1 MPKCTVR
8 FLPEGKEACVETGET
23 LLAAAQ
29 AAGVYI
35 NSICGGDG
43 ICGKCRVVVREGPV
57 RSQPTTFLNREEIR
71 SGYVLAC
78 ETTVLGNVTVE
89 VPKESR
95 LEGRPVIAGEDGE
108 RFGRTTPLREGARAY
123 KSAPLS
129 RKVFLPLPEPSL
141 EDHVSDV
148 DRVYREIL
156 RRFDIPVMQ
165 TGLFNLRGIS
175 QLVRKSRWQ
184 VTANLSRRGKTTE
197 VVALEPGD
205 TSSRNYGVAV
215 DIGTTTVVAHLTD
228 LNTLA
233 ILGTQAKYNSQI
245 QYGEDVITRIIYASE
260 HADGLATLTRCI
272 VDDINGLVGALVE
285 TSGVALHDV
294 TYVVCSGNTTMIHIL
309 MGLDTAHIRREPYI
323 PAANSVPVVRA
334 AEVGIAINPRGL
346 LACLPGIASFVG
358 SDVTAGVLASG
369 MNQSGELSLFFDLG
383 TNGEIAVGNS
393 EWLMCCSASAG
404 PAFEGGGIRCG
415 MRAMEGAI
423 ERLAINDRGVPM
435 YETIGRV
442 KPKGICGSGLIDSV
456 AEMVRVGYLDRSGA
470 LVDGACCVREDEDG
484 LEFVLVPQER
494 TQIGSDIV
502 IAQSDVTN
510 FIRSKGAIYL
520 AAECLMGHVGKSFED
535 VDTVYISGG
544 FGTYLDVRNA
554 IAIGLMPDLPIE
566 KFHFIG
572 NGSAMG
578 AEMCLLSQE
587 ALEEAEKIAGMMAY
601 FELSTDPSFMNEFS
615 SVLFLPHTDIDKFP
629 SVVKNQAKGSSGS
642 NRVC

>member
-8 FLPEGKEACVETGET
+8 FLPDGKEVSVDPGET
-23 LLAAAQ
+23 LLAAARS
-29 AAGVYI
+29 AGVYI

-43 ICGKCRVVVREGPV
+43 ICGKCRVIVKKGRV

-78 ETTVLGNVTVE
+78 ETAVLGNVTVE

-123 KSAPLS
+123 KYDPLS
-129 RKVFLPLPEPSL
+129 RKVFLPLPKPSL
-141 EDHVSDV
+141 ADHVSDV

-156 RRFDIPVMQ
+156 RRFEIPVMQ
-165 TGLFNLRGIS
+165 TGLFNLRGIGR
-175 QLVRKSRWQ
+175 LVRESNWQ

-205 TSSRNYGVAV
+205 TSARNYGVAV

-228 LNTLA
+228 LNTSE
-233 ILGTQAKYNSQI
+233 ILGTQAMYNSQI
-245 QYGEDVITRIIYASE
+245 QYGEDVITRIIHASE
-260 HADGLATLTRCI
+260 HEDGLATLTKSI
-272 VDDINGLVGALVE
+272 VDDINGLIGALVE
-285 TSGVALHDV
+285 GSGVALNDV
-294 TYVVCSGNTTMIHIL
+294 TYIVCSGNTTMIHIL
-309 MGLDTAHIRREPYI
+309 MGLDITNIRREPYI
-323 PAANSVPVVRA
+323 PSANSVPVVRA

-369 MNQSGELSLFFDLG
+369 MNQSQELALFFDLG
-383 TNGEIAVGNS
+383 TNGEIAVGNR
-393 EWLMCCSASAG
+393 EWLICCSASAG
-404 PAFEGGGIRCG
+404 PAFEGGGIKCG

-423 ERLAINDRGVPM
+423 ERLAINDRGVPV

-442 KPKGICGSGLIDSV
+442 KPKGICGTGLIDSV
-456 AEMVRVGYLDRSGA
+456 AEMVRVGYLDRSGV
-470 LVDGACCVREDEDG
+470 LVDGQCCVRKDEDG
-484 LEFVLVPQER
+484 LEFVLVPEEN

-520 AAECLMGHVGKSFED
+520 AAECLMQHVGMSFED

-544 FGTYLDVRNA
+544 FGTYLDVKNA
-554 IAIGLMPDLPIE
+554 IAIGLMPDLPIQ
-566 KFHFIG
+566 KFRFIG

-587 ALEEAEKIAGMMAY
+587 AQEEAEKIASMMTY
-601 FELSTDPSFMNEFS
+601 FELSTDPKFMNEFT
-615 SVLFLPHTDIDKFP
+615 SVLFLPHTNLEKFP
-629 SVVKNQAKGSSGS
+629 SLLRREQKA
-642 NRVC
+642 